1 MSARW
6 IAVIGTSIFAF
17 ALKYVGASVP
27 AKWLAHPRVGRINL
41 FIPIALL
48 TALVAVNSF
57 AVKSKLVIDH
67 RIFGLGVAIIALLLK
82 APFPVIVIG
91 AAAGS
96 ALAYHFN
103 F

>member
-1 MSARW
+1 MSAGW
-6 IAVIGTSIFAF
+6 IAVIGTSFFAF
-17 ALKYVGASVP
+17 ALKYAGASVP

-57 AVKSKLVIDH
+57 ATKSKLVIDH
-67 RIFGLGVAIIALLLK
+67 RIFGLGVAVIALMLK

-96 ALAYHFN
+96 ALAYHFH